1 MRATRRERLV
11 GDVSAPLFRV
21 SRAPERVVDVRH
33 AAENRNRRRVSFSSG
48 VPSDD
53 VLSRGA
59 DPILPG
65 VPSNDNLSCST
76 DPTLQASA
84 SGSCFFPDRFPMTND
99 AIPSNDARR
108 GDDRDARDFVVG
120 DAFAF
125 ENDGSFDWASIFTSA
140 TDI

>member
-1 MRATRRERLV
+1 MRATRRERFV

-33 AAENRNRRRVSFSSG
+33 AAENRNRRRVSFS
-48 VPSDD
+48 
-53 VLSRGA
+53 L
-59 DPILPG
+59 G

-84 SGSCFFPDRFPMTND
+84 SGSCFFPDRVPMTND

-108 GDDRDARDFVVG
+108 GDDRDARGFVVG

-125 ENDGSFDWASIFTSA
+125 ANDGSFEWASIFTSA